1 MKKTILTTITTIAL
15 LSSLASADDCGY
27 IDNLIREMKQ
37 ELVKIEIDEF
47 RRIELL
53 KLIKKTE
60 QEVKECNESVRG
72 VE

>member
-15 LSSLASADDCGY
+15 LSSFSSADDCGY